1 MQDSPIR
8 TGAPDAVA
16 VVTGAG
22 SAIGRALAA
31 ALALRGVAVAAISA
45 APHDADPAADLPA
58 DLPAILTLVADVR
71 DPAAVSETFDRIR
84 ERLGPPTILINGAE
98 VYPHR
103 DILEET
109 PQSFMDTV
117 QLNLG
122 GAFNCCH
129 AVLPQ
134 MVAAG
139 RGRIIN
145 IVTFADIQPA
155 PLAAGYS
162 VSKGALRIL
171 TRALVADLGDR
182 FPGIVINDWIP
193 GTHTPR
199 RGIPDGVDPRL
210 AAEWGADLAL
220 LDDRSING
228 RLFLRDCEHQPA
240 QTLRGRLKD
249 RVLGRGRV
257 RVRLK

>member
-1 MQDSPIR
+1 ML
-8 TGAPDAVA
+8 
-16 VVTGAG
+16 
-22 SAIGRALAA
+22 GRALTA
-31 ALALRGVAVAAISA
+31 ALALRGLAVAGISA
-45 APHDADPAADLPA
+45 TPFQPGHEGVLP
-58 DLPAILTLVADVR
+58 ILADVR
-71 DPAAVSETFDRIR
+71 DPAAVTAAFATIR
-84 ERLGPPTILINGAE
+84 DRLGAPTILVNGAE

-109 PQSFMDTV
+109 PASFMDTV
-117 QLNLG
+117 RLNLG

-129 AVLPQ
+129 AVLPE
-134 MVAAG
+134 MVAKG

-145 IVTFADIQPA
+145 IVTFADVLPA

-182 FPGIVINDWIP
+182 FPGIVINDWVP

-199 RGIPDGVDPRL
+199 KGIPDGVDPVL
-210 AAEWGADLAL
+210 AAEWGANLAL
-220 LDDRSING
+220 IHDRAING
-228 RLFLRDCEHQPA
+228 LVFLQDREHMPPRS
-240 QTLRGRLKD
+240 LKGRVKD

>member
-1 MQDSPIR
+1 MQDSSIR
-8 TGAPDAVA
+8 PGAPDGVA

-22 SAIGRALAA
+22 GELGRALTA
-31 ALALRGVAVAAISA
+31 ALALRGLVVAGISA
-45 APHDADPAADLPA
+45 SPFEPGHDSVLPV
-58 DLPAILTLVADVR
+58 IADVR
-71 DPAAVSETFDRIR
+71 DPAAVTAAFATIR
-84 ERLGPPTILINGAE
+84 DRLGAPTILINGAE

-109 PQSFMDTV
+109 PDSFMDTV

-122 GAFNCCH
+122 GAFSCCH
-129 AVLPQ
+129 AVLPE
-134 MVAAG
+134 MVAKG

-145 IVTFADIQPA
+145 IVTFADVVPA

-182 FPGIVINDWIP
+182 FPGIVITDWVP

-199 RGIPDGVDPRL
+199 KGIPDGVDPIL
-210 AAEWGADLAL
+210 AAEWGANLAL
-220 LDDRSING
+220 LDDREING
-228 RLFLRDCEHQPA
+228 LVFLQDREHMPPRS
-240 QTLRGRLKD
+240 LRGRVKD

-257 RVRLK
+257 RVRLR

>member
-8 TGAPDAVA
+8 PDAPDEVA

-22 SAIGRALAA
+22 SELGRALTAT
-31 ALALRGVAVAAISA
+31 LALRGVAVAGISA
-45 APHDADPAADLPA
+45 TPYQPEHAAVLPV
-58 DLPAILTLVADVR
+58 VADVR
-71 DPAAVSETFDRIR
+71 DPAAVAEAFQTIR
-84 ERLGPPTILINGAE
+84 QALGAPTILINGAE

-134 MVAAG
+134 MVASG

-145 IVTFADIQPA
+145 IVTFADVLPA

-182 FPGIVINDWIP
+182 FPGIVINDWVP
-193 GTHTPR
+193 GSHTPR
-199 RGIPDGVDPRL
+199 KGIPDGVDPRL
-210 AAEWGADLAL
+210 AAEWGANLAL

-228 RLFLRDCEHQPA
+228 LVFLQDREHLPPRS
-240 QTLRGRLKD
+240 LRGRVKD

>member
-1 MQDSPIR
+1 MQDSAIHVE
-8 TGAPDAVA
+8 APEGVV

-22 SAIGRALAA
+22 SDLGRALAA
-31 ALALRGVAVAAISA
+31 ALALRGLAVAGISA
-45 APHDADPAADLPA
+45 TAFQPAHDAVVPV
-58 DLPAILTLVADVR
+58 IADVR
-71 DPAAVSETFDRIR
+71 DPVAVTAAFGLIR
-84 ERLGPPTILINGAE
+84 ERLGAPTILINGAE

-109 PQSFMDTV
+109 PASFMDTV

-129 AVLPQ
+129 AVLPE
-134 MVAAG
+134 MVARG
-139 RGRIIN
+139 HGRIIN
-145 IVTFADIQPA
+145 IVTFADVVPA

-171 TRALVADLGDR
+171 TRALVSDLGDR
-182 FPGIVINDWIP
+182 FPGIVINDWVP

-199 RGIPDGVDPRL
+199 KGIPDGVDPAL
-210 AAEWGADLAL
+210 AAEWGANLAL
-220 LDDRSING
+220 LHDRAING
-228 RLFLRDCEHQPA
+228 LVFLQDREHLPPKS
-240 QTLRGRLKD
+240 LRGRVKD
-249 RVLGRGRV
+249 RVMGRGRV

>member
-1 MQDSPIR
+1 VIQNNPI
-8 TGAPDAVA
+8 GPDALDGVA

-22 SAIGRALAA
+22 TPLGLALTA
-31 ALALRGVAVAAISA
+31 ALALRGVTVAGISA
-45 APHDADPAADLPA
+45 MPFTPGHDGVLPV
-58 DLPAILTLVADVR
+58 IADVR
-71 DPAAVSETFDRIR
+71 DPAAVSAAFATIR
-84 ERLGPPTILINGAE
+84 NRLGVPTILINGAE
-98 VYPHR
+98 AYPCR
-103 DILEET
+103 DILDET
-109 PQSFMDTV
+109 PDSFMDTV

-129 AVLPQ
+129 AVLPD
-134 MVAAG
+134 MVAMAQ
-139 RGRIIN
+139 GRIIN
-145 IVTFADIQPA
+145 IVTFADVRPA

-199 RGIPDGVDPRL
+199 KGIPDGVDPQV
-210 AAEWGADLAL
+210 AAEWGASLAL
-220 LDDRSING
+220 ITDRAING
-228 RLFLRDCEHQPA
+228 LVFLQDREHMPPRS
-240 QTLRGRLKD
+240 LKGRVKD
-249 RVLGRGRV
+249 RVMGRGRV